1 MMTINGWFCW
11 ATLGERG
18 ILFLILEESPFSPWQ
33 KLLVKVCK
41 ESKVVLMSVCTFDL
55 MFVFFAVSS
64 LFKKSFNFVG
74 GVDLP
79 KMSDWASKL
88 TTCFLERI
96 EKDPTPDVRLDA
108 LEALCFTTKTASPEV
123 INILV

>member
-1 MMTINGWFCW
+1 MTINGWSCW
-11 ATLGERG
+11 ATLGEPG
-18 ILFLILEESPFSPWQ
+18 ILFLILEELPFSPWQ

-41 ESKVVLMSVCTFDL
+41 EPKVVLHERLHILFLLS
-55 MFVFFAVSS
+55 AHS
-64 LFKKSFNFVG
+64 LKRCNFVG

-123 INILV
+123 INFLV

>member
-1 MMTINGWFCW
+1 
-11 ATLGERG
+11 
-18 ILFLILEESPFSPWQ
+18 
-33 KLLVKVCK
+33 
-41 ESKVVLMSVCTFDL
+41 
-55 MFVFFAVSS
+55 
-64 LFKKSFNFVG
+64 
-74 GVDLP
+74 
-79 KMSDWASKL
+79 MSDWASKL